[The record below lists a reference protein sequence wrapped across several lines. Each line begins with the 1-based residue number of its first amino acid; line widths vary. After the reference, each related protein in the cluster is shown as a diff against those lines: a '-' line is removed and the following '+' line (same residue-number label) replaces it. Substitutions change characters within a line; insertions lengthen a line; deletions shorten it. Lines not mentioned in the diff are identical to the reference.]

1 MTLLARDSH
10 FLQHQTGSHPEKP
23 ARLTAIDDALERSG
37 LIERCTPLKAEPL
50 AAVNIPPVHSPDYLD
65 HLATVCQAGGGS
77 LDPDTPVSPES
88 FDVALLAAGTCLA
101 AVDRVLNGEDRQA
114 LCLTR
119 PPGHHAL
126 QDRAMGFCLLGNP
139 TLAAH
144 RAVKVHDLERVLIVD
159 WDVHHG
165 NGTQALTNERSDVWF
180 FSSHRYPFYPGT
192 GAEDETGTGA
202 GLGTK
207 FNLPLAFGTSRR
219 DILRQFSRVLTDAA
233 ERCRPQLVIISAGFD
248 AHTRDPIGSL
258 GLETEDFATL
268 TNLVCDV
275 ADTYSDGRLVSILEG
290 GYNLQA
296 LGESVALHL
305 ETLLARQGE

>member
-1 MTLLARDSH
+1 MTLLARDSR
-10 FLQHQTGSHPEKP
+10 FLQHRTGSHPEKP
-23 ARLTAIDDALERSG
+23 ARLTAIDDALEKSG
-37 LIERCTPLKAEPL
+37 LIERCMPLKAEPL
-50 AAVNIPPVHSPDYLD
+50 AAVSIPPVHSPDYLD

-101 AVDRVLNGEDRQA
+101 AVDRVLNGDDRQA

-126 QDRAMGFCLLGNP
+126 RDRAMGFCLLGNA

-165 NGTQALTNERSDVWF
+165 NGTQALTNERPDVWF
-180 FSSHRYPFYPGT
+180 FSSHRSPFYPGT

-219 DILRQFSRVLTDAA
+219 DILSQFSRVLTDAA

-275 ADTYSDGRLVSILEG
+275 ANTYSEGRLISILEG

-296 LGESVALHL
+296 LGESVAVHL
-305 ETLLARQGE
+305 ETLLAR

>member
-1 MTLLARDSH
+1 MTLLARDSR
-10 FLQHQTGSHPEKP
+10 FLQHQTGVHPEKP
-23 ARLTAIDDALERSG
+23 ARLTAIDDALEHSG

-50 AAVNIPPVHSPDYLD
+50 APVNIPPVHSPDYLD

-101 AVDRVLNGEDRQA
+101 AVDRVLNGDDRQA

-126 QDRAMGFCLLGNP
+126 QDRAMGFCLLGNA

-219 DILRQFSRVLTDAA
+219 DILNQFSRVLTDAA

-275 ADTYSDGRLVSILEG
+275 ADTYSEGRVVSILEG

-305 ETLLARQGE
+305 ETLLARERE